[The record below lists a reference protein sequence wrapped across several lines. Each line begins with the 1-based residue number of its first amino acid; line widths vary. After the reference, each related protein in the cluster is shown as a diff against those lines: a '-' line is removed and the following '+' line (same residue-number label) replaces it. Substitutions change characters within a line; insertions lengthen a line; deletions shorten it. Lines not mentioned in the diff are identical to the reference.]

1 MTPRLTPIFSVLPMS
16 IALTLGVGA
25 VAAGAPTPEQT
36 EFFERKI
43 RPVLVSECYE
53 CHSGKK
59 AKGGLKLDWRGA
71 VEKGGDTGAA
81 IVPGDAAKSLLIQT
95 IRHEDADLKMP
106 KNGAKLDDDVIA
118 DFVAWVN
125 MGAPDPRDQPPSEQ
139 LAGASTW
146 DATLALRKAWWSFQ
160 PRKQPTVPTPADA
173 AWSDHPVDRFLLAK
187 MESRGLQPAP
197 DADPRAVIRRLSFA
211 LTGLPPKP
219 DEIEAFVQ
227 DSIRNPQ
234 SAISP
239 TASSRLRSSASP
251 GRAIGWI

>member
-1 MTPRLTPIFSVLPMS
+1 MTPRLSPISSALAVSVT
-16 IALTLGVGA
+16 LTLA
-25 VAAGAPTPEQT
+25 IATRATGAPSPEQT

-71 VEKGGDTGAA
+71 VEKGGDTGPA

-125 MGAPDPRDQPPSEQ
+125 MGAPDPRDQPPAEQ

-146 DATLALRKAWWSFQ
+146 DATRALRKEWWSFQ
-160 PRKQPTVPTPADA
+160 PRNQPPIPTPADA
-173 AWSDHPVDRFLLAK
+173 AWSDHPVDRFLLTK

-197 DADPRAVIRRLSFA
+197 DADPRTIIRRLSFA

-227 DSIRNPQ
+227 DSI
-234 SAISP
+234 
-239 TASSRLRSSASP
+239 
-251 GRAIGWI
+251 